1 MVEERAQL
9 VPSKSDLNANKFIDG
24 ARSRKRDPFFNFST
38 GGKLAL
44 FSYTN
49 FSGLVKRTQSSGTRS
64 TKHIQTTVLAA
75 CTAEQ

>member
-1 MVEERAQL
+1 MVGERAQL
-9 VPSKSDLNANKFIDG
+9 VPSTSDLNANKFIGG

-49 FSGLVKRTQSSGTRS
+49 LSGLVKRSQSFVSRS
-64 TKHIQTTVLAA
+64 TKHIQATVLAA
-75 CTAEQ
+75 CAAEQ